1 MKRALHGLFFSLLF
15 AATPGQPS
23 PSLDAPTLQGP
34 RFSLERLRGR
44 VVVVD
49 FWASWCE
56 PCRRSFPAL
65 NDLSR
70 RYAARGV
77 TVVGVSVDD
86 EASNYQRFV
95 RELHPTFAVVHDA
108 SHQIADRWAP
118 SSMPTTYV
126 IGRDGVIA
134 AVLTGEDVQQV
145 EARVLAALGEAR

>member
-1 MKRALHGLFFSLLF
+1 MKRALHALFFSLLF
-15 AATPGQPS
+15 AASPGQPS

>member
-1 MKRALHGLFFSLLF
+1 MKRVLHGLIFSLF
-15 AATPGQPS
+15 IAASPGQPS

-34 RFSLERLRGR
+34 RFSLDRLRGR

-56 PCRRSFPAL
+56 PCRRSFPGL
-65 NDLSR
+65 SDLAR
-70 RYAARGV
+70 RYASRGV

-108 SHQIADRWAP
+108 SHQIADRWGP

-126 IGRDGVIA
+126 VGRDGVIT
-134 AVLTGEDVQQV
+134 AVFAGEDTRQL
-145 EARVLAALGEAR
+145 EASVLAALGEAR